1 MPIYIVK
8 EPNKK
13 IYLSPRKYLSLYQ
26 SNKYT
31 LEDKENANATSLPN
45 NVIAINLPFQAMGL
59 KNNQIKEMAKFAVK
73 RRSLLR
79 TK

>member
-1 MPIYIVK
+1 MQLP
-8 EPNKK
+8 
-13 IYLSPRKYLSLYQ
+13 S
-26 SNKYT
+26 
-31 LEDKENANATSLPN
+31 PN

-73 RRSLLR
+73 RRSLLK